1 MGKSNLLHVL
11 IHQLALRYSPEELEL
26 YLLDFKEVEFNV
38 YLTERLPHARVIASR
53 ADREFGLSVLRRFR
67 EEIGRRQRLLNEVKG
82 ATQPRRV
89 PP

>member
-11 IHQLALRYSPEELEL
+11 ILELALRYPPEELDL

-67 EEIGRRQRLLNEVKG
+67 EDPVASGC
-82 ATQPRRV
+82 
-89 PP
+89 